1 MQLEHQEN
9 FVVEAMG
16 AEMLSLQTIFKPYSP
31 RNSKETKMWVF
42 LFCFFLR
49 GVKTRATNYSFFFK
63 IFFVLSVPNTNNPTV
78 LEISYSEW
86 GREKI
91 LLTSMSRRYT

>member
-49 GVKTRATNYSFFFK
+49 GGGGLKLEQDSFLKSFLFYLCQ
-63 IFFVLSVPNTNNPTV
+63 ILITQLSWKFHTV
-78 LEISYSEW
+78 NGEGKKFY
-86 GREKI
+86 
-91 LLTSMSRRYT
+91 